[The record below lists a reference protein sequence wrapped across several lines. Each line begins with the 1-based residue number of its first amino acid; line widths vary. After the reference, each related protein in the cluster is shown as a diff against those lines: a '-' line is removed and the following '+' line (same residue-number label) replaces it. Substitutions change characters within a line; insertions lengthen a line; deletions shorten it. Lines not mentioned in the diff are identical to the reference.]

1 MYIFGDPMLQVNV
14 TELRQRLPSYLEKV
28 QQGEELQITLHGK
41 VIARIVP
48 EQDPAEAARQ
58 RLIAM
63 RDKCRIGDVIS
74 PIDVEWSADIDNL

>member
-1 MYIFGDPMLQVNV
+1 MLQINV

-28 QQGEELQITLHGK
+28 QRGEELQITLHGK

-48 EQDPAEAARQ
+48 EQDPAETARQ

-63 RDKCRIGDVIS
+63 RDKCQVGDVIS
-74 PIDVEWSADIDNL
+74 PIDIEWSADIDNL